1 MNPDLTAF
9 LSNPLWYI
17 TRGTGLVAFVLL
29 TAAVVVGVL
38 TAQRKRVVVGPRFVT
53 QAVHRNVS
61 LLAIGFV
68 VVHILTTVTDGFVPI
83 GWSAAVNPFAS
94 PYRTLGVGLGAL
106 AFDLMALLV
115 LTSLARVRLG
125 ARTWR
130 FVHWA
135 AYAAWPLALAHF
147 LRTGTDGRT
156 HWAWWLAGL
165 SVLAVFAGVLRRLG
179 QRSAL
184 HPAAIGMPR

>member
-1 MNPDLTAF
+1 MSPDLTAF
-9 LSNPLWYI
+9 LANPLWYI
-17 TRGTGLVAFVLL
+17 TRGTGLVGFVLL
-29 TAAVVVGVL
+29 TAAVLVGIL

-53 QAVHRNVS
+53 QALHRNVS
-61 LLAIGFV
+61 VLAIGFV
-68 VVHILTTVTDGFVPI
+68 IVHVVTTVADGFVPI
-83 GWSAAVNPFAS
+83 GWAAAVNPFAS
-94 PYRTLGVGLGAL
+94 PYRTLGVGLGAV
-106 AFDLMALLV
+106 AFDLMALVV

-125 ARTWR
+125 ARSWR

-165 SVLAVFAGVLRRLG
+165 SVLAVFVGVLSRLAE
-179 QRSAL
+179 RPAL
-184 HPAAIGMPR
+184 RPATDAMPR